1 MEEDTTEPW
10 SDGQNTCKTNEPNKD
25 NTNMYM
31 TWGADSNYLL

>member
-1 MEEDTTEPW
+1 MEEDTAEPW